1 MEKNMGLFNLLFG
14 SSEVDSTPS
23 VNIDGSP
30 MCGSVDINGNPFGV
44 GEISDCSSLIM
55 DDSFS
60 SMMDDSSCGFDDSFS
75 SFDDSSCGSFDDW

>member
-1 MEKNMGLFNLLFG
+1 MGLLNWIFG
-14 SSEVDSTPS
+14 SSNDSVASVDPS

-30 MCGSVDINGNPFGV
+30 MCGSFDINGNPFGV
-44 GEISDCSSLIM
+44 SEISDSSSPIM